1 MLEHLINIFELK
13 EDGFYY
19 KSGRFKGNKAGSLV
33 RGSQIVRVKNKD
45 YLVKELVYYYH
56 HGYFS
61 DDQLTNADG
70 DPKNNGI
77 LNLLEE
83 GETYVR
89 LNSGIRYDPATKQ
102 FMVRKYEEN
111 SLRHY
116 YEVLDDYDF
125 M

>member
-1 MLEHLINIFELK
+1 MEIGLKKVFELK
-13 EDGFYY
+13 ANGLYY
-19 KSGRFKGNKAGSLV
+19 RSNGRKAGYYEDSHKAV
-33 RGSQIVRVKNKD
+33 RITINNIKYSEKD
-45 YLVKELVYYYH
+45 LVYYYH

-61 DDQLTNADG
+61 DYQLVNTDG
-70 DPKNNGI
+70 DPRNNGI

-89 LNSGIRYDPATKQ
+89 LNNGIRYDPATKQ

-111 SLRHY
+111 SMRHY
-116 YEVLDDYDF
+116 YEVIDDYDF